1 MTNKQTLFIS
11 ILLLSASVIIE
22 ILVAT
27 PGITLDI
34 ELIEFFAGLLFG
46 IGIVLPVKLLLDKK
60 RRKEKISE

>member
-11 ILLLSASVIIE
+11 LLLLTASVIIE

-27 PGITLDI
+27 PGITLDL
-34 ELIEFFAGLLFG
+34 ELIKFFAGLLFG

>member
-1 MTNKQTLFIS
+1 MTNKQILFIS
-11 ILLLSASVIIE
+11 ILLISASVIIE

-27 PGITLDI
+27 PSIALDI
-34 ELIEFFAGLLFG
+34 DLIEFFAGLLFG